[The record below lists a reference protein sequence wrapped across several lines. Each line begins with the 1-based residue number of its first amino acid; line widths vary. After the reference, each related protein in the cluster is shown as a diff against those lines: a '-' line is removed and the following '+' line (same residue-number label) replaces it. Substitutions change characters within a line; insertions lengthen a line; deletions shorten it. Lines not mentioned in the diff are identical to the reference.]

1 MLFCDGISLWQQKG
15 TVSYDGKKDCA
26 VTVLGRY
33 IVYSDP
39 HKPQIVSLPLPWS
52 QKFSH
57 SWRHE
62 RVVVTAGT
70 EATRISCYEARQEK
84 VFTHSE
90 RDCFLKKDL
99 PYHVVI

>member
-1 MLFCDGISLWQQKG
+1 MMARK
-15 TVSYDGKKDCA
+15 TA

-70 EATRISCYEARQEK
+70 EATRISRYEARQEK
-84 VFTHSE
+84 VFTHPE